1 MEPNEKTPMQEPYP
15 AEKARQGVI
24 ILRKPW
30 QRWIFIAGLMGCALL
45 ALLLSIRVAVY

>member
-1 MEPNEKTPMQEPYP
+1 MAITHHFDYP

-30 QRWIFIAGLMGCALL
+30 QRLVFFGGL
-45 ALLLSIRVAVY
+45 ALPVILLLIATLFPGVLH